1 MNYVYAILI
10 GYFCG
15 SIPTAWLIAKI
26 FYKINIFEHG
36 SKNMGST
43 NVYRVLGAKPFA
55 ATLAIDVLKGMT
67 AVIISTKV
75 FYETMHLP
83 DAPTF
88 VFISTIMAL
97 VGHTLSFWV
106 KFKGG
111 KGVATGL
118 GVFIALSSHAAFSAL
133 GVFLVILFVG
143 RMVSLSS
150 ICAAASLPFFVW
162 YFKETGI
169 YTPIFT
175 IFTTII
181 ALFVI
186 YKHKSNISRII
197 KGTESKLTL
206 KSEPK
211 PKEDIQ

>member
-1 MNYVYAILI
+1 MNYLYAVLI

-43 NVYRVLGAKPFA
+43 NVYRVLGTKPFA
-55 ATLAIDVLKGMT
+55 ATLAIDVLKGML
-67 AVIISTKV
+67 AVILSTKL
-75 FYETMHLP
+75 FFEAMHLP
-83 DAPTF
+83 DAPNY
-88 VFISTIMAL
+88 VFISAIMAL

-118 GVFIALSSHAAFSAL
+118 GVFIALSSNAAFSAL
-133 GVFLVILFVG
+133 GVFIIILFAG

-162 YFKETGI
+162 QFKETGI
-169 YTPIFT
+169 YTT
-175 IFTTII
+175 VLTVFTTII

-186 YKHKSNISRII
+186 FKHKSNISRII
-197 KGTESKLTL
+197 NGTESKLTL
-206 KSEPK
+206 KSETNHQEEK
-211 PKEDIQ
+211 Q